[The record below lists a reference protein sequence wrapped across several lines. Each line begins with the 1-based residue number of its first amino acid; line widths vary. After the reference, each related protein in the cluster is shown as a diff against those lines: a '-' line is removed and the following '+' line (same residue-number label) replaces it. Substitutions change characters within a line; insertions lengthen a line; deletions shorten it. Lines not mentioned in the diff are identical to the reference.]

1 MKKKGKIDNTSIQ
14 RLGLD
19 AQIEEDPHH
28 EHEHTGEL
36 EAVKKRQEKELK
48 QLMDLLHNAEQE
60 RLKQIGLCKD
70 AEEKKKLESENENEK
85 NLSLEKVKKMRLN
98 HEQEIKALQ

>member
-1 MKKKGKIDNTSIQ
+1 MKKKGKIDNTSLQ

-36 EAVKKRQEKELK
+36 DAVKKRQEKELK
-48 QLMDLLHNAEQE
+48 QLMD
-60 RLKQIGLCKD
+60 
-70 AEEKKKLESENENEK
+70 
-85 NLSLEKVKKMRLN
+85 
-98 HEQEIKALQ
+98 